1 MALFESEIQE
11 LIYETI
17 SNDAVLIGYLGG
29 DGSDSRI
36 YLSLGDSET
45 EKLSDSQP
53 AFVVI
58 ETMPAPA
65 PVRLGNG
72 IDN

>member
-1 MALFESEIQE
+1 MALFESEIQG
-11 LIYETI
+11 LIYETLI
-17 SNDAVLIGYLGG
+17 ADAVLTDYLGG
-29 DGSDSRI
+29 DGSDGRI

-45 EKLSDSQP
+45 EKLSESQP

-65 PVRLGNG
+65 PVTMAT
-72 IDN
+72 